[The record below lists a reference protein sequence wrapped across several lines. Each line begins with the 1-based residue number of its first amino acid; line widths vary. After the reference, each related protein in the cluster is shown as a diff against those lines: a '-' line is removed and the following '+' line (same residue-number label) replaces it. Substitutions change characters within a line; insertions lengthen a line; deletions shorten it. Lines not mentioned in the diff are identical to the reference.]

1 MAKNAL
7 WESRDLNKIV
17 QTPTLFKDLAKIL
30 IQKFQPTLTDGK
42 FERLVHKLFKRA
54 LDPGESE
61 EDRVFVIRILTNRH
75 LAADIKFHKM
85 ASQVG

>member
-1 MAKNAL
+1 MNSK
-7 WESRDLNKIV
+7 
-17 QTPTLFKDLAKIL
+17 FK
-30 IQKFQPTLTDGK
+30 PTLTDGK

-75 LAADIKFHKM
+75 LASDIKFHKM
-85 ASQVG
+85 ASQVGWPCDF